1 MKICVATM
9 GPRDAAERAWE
20 SVTDVVD
27 GQVHVDPDT
36 IERFDTARN
45 DLLRYAYEEGYD
57 WAIMLDTDEQLQ
69 FSETLRIPGEVWSNS
84 DTARFSLQDVLTHA
98 RSDVLMVRQADGSY
112 AKERIFRL
120 PARGH
125 YHGPTHEAFI
135 LDEGARRSMLE
146 GVTFTEE
153 PKTHEQYQAKA
164 QRDARILS
172 DYARSH
178 QSDPRWWYYL
188 GDSLAGLGDR
198 EGAVYAFIRCFDCHG
213 WDEEG
218 AWAAFRIATLFSDAK
233 EWREAIK
240 WCARGM
246 TRRADFPELPWLAG
260 WCHYQ
265 LGNYEQAIAWS
276 RLALAYSSDPH
287 ALIYPDVERII
298 FRHPPAHYEAP
309 YDVIRW
315 SLRQLGKDADQAEG
329 FFKAAL
335 AKRQKSER

>member
-9 GPRDAAERAWE
+9 GPSDLAEIAQYHLGE
-20 SVTDVVD
+20 VVD
-27 GQVHVDPDT
+27 ENIHIDPGVITD
-36 IERFDTARN
+36 FSAARN
-45 DLLRYAYEEGYD
+45 ELLGEATAAGCD
-57 WAIMLDTDEQLQ
+57 WAIMLDTDERLQ
-69 FSETLRIPGEVWSNS
+69 FEDTLRIPGEVWSHADS
-84 DTARFSLQDVLTHA
+84 TRSSLQDVLSHA
-98 RSDVLMVRQADGSY
+98 RSDVLMVQQADGSY

-120 PARGH
+120 PACGY

-135 LDEGARRSMLE
+135 LDDGATRSMLE

-153 PKTHEQYQAKA
+153 PKTVEQYQAKA

-172 DYARSH
+172 DYAREH
-178 QSDPRWWYYL
+178 QTDPRWWYYL

-218 AWAAFRIATLFSDAK
+218 AWAAFRIATLFSEAG
-233 EWREAIK
+233 ENAEAIK
-240 WCARGM
+240 WCTRGM
-246 TRRADFPELPWLAG
+246 RRRADFPELPWLAG
-260 WCHYQ
+260 WCHYR
-265 LGNYEQAIAWS
+265 LGNYHQAIAWS
-276 RLALAYSSDPH
+276 RLALAYSADPH
-287 ALIYPDVERII
+287 AIIYPDVERII

-315 SLRQLGKDADQAEG
+315 SLRQLGEDDDQADG